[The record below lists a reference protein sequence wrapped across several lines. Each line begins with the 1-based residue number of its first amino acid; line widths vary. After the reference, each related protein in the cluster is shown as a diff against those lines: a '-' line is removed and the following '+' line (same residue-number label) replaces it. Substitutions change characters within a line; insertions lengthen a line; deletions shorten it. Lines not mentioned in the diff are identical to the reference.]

1 MCYFI
6 NKVKKEGAIINT
18 WYEDMTDED
27 MIFIKRFV
35 LSSGSL
41 KQVAKE
47 YSVSYPTVRNRLNE
61 VINKIDIIDEK
72 DSEPFIMD
80 VMRLV
85 TDDEISYNSAKK
97 IIDFYE
103 GEQDD

>member
-1 MCYFI
+1 
-6 NKVKKEGAIINT
+6 
-18 WYEDMTDED
+18 MTDED